1 MACKHF
7 SIAELVA
14 PEILA
19 QLTEPAAWR
28 LIPEKIQSNLDGL
41 REAFGDVIRINSGV
55 DIYSGVR
62 PVNCT
67 SGAPHSRHKL
77 TVDDVCAF
85 DCHVLNLGRFRALVT
100 SQNMNFGIVRMENP
114 DSTPDWAHLEFS
126 DSIVHG
132 HLDIFIP

>member
-41 REAFGDVIRINSGV
+41 REAPPVAQFECAVQCGSKSITLFILWDTACSEL
-55 DIYSGVR
+55 IYKASWIQ
-62 PVNCT
+62 PE
-67 SGAPHSRHKL
+67 
-77 TVDDVCAF
+77 
-85 DCHVLNLGRFRALVT
+85 
-100 SQNMNFGIVRMENP
+100 Q
-114 DSTPDWAHLEFS
+114 
-126 DSIVHG
+126 
-132 HLDIFIP
+132 